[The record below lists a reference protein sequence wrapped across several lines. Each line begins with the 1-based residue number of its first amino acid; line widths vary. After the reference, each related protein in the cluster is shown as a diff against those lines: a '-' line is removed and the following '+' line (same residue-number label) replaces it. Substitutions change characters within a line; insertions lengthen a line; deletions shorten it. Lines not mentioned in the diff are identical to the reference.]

1 MKNVLLLVHD
11 DDGQEARLQVAL
23 DITRALDGHLK
34 CLDVM
39 HLPVTA
45 SDPITGIA
53 GGLMFGEER
62 ARETHNRVRLC
73 ERLAR
78 EDVRWDMQAIT
89 GDLALCIPAH
99 TTLADIIILS
109 RQLEPPTSPNM
120 ARIASKVA
128 LESHKPIVAV
138 PQDCAGF
145 DASGTAIVAWD
156 GSIPAAAALT
166 ASVPLLKLAG
176 RVVLLQVEDG
186 TGGEPIEEA
195 AAYLS
200 RHGIR
205 AIMRMV
211 TTEGADVAESLQ
223 RVCSDERASYCVMGM
238 YGHSRVREALLG
250 GVTRQM
256 LASARPPLIM
266 AH

>member
-23 DITRALDGHLK
+23 DITRAIDGHLK

-45 SDPITGIA
+45 GDPITGIA
-53 GGLMFGEER
+53 GGLMFEEER

-73 ERLAR
+73 KRLIR
-78 EDVRWDMQAIT
+78 EDVRWDMEAIT
-89 GDLALCIPAH
+89 GDLTLCVPAH
-99 TTLADIIILS
+99 AALADIIILS
-109 RQLEPPTSPNM
+109 RRLEPPTSPNM
-120 ARIASKVA
+120 AAVASKVA
-128 LESHKPIVAV
+128 LHSHKPIVAV
-138 PQDCAGF
+138 PQDCTGF
-145 DASGTAIVAWD
+145 DASGTAVVAWD
-156 GSIPAAAALT
+156 GSMPAAAALT
-166 ASVPLLKLAG
+166 ASVPLLALSR
-176 RVVLLQVEDG
+176 RVIVLQVEDG
-186 TGGEPIEEA
+186 TGGEPIEDA

-205 AIMRMV
+205 AIMRKV
-211 TTEGADVAESLQ
+211 TTERADIAQSLQ
-223 RVCSDERASYCVMGM
+223 RVCSDERTSYCVMGV
-238 YGHSRVREALLG
+238 YGHSPVREALLG

-256 LASARPPLIM
+256 LASAPLPLIM

>member
-23 DITRALDGHLK
+23 DITRAVDGHLK

-53 GGLMFGEER
+53 GGLMFEEER
-62 ARETHNRVRLC
+62 ARETHNRLRLR

-78 EDVRWDMQAIT
+78 EDVRWDMEAIT
-89 GDLALCIPAH
+89 GDLTLCIPAH
-99 TTLADIIILS
+99 AALADIIVLS

-120 ARIASKVA
+120 GRVASKVA
-128 LESHKPIVAV
+128 LHCHKPIVAV
-138 PQDCAGF
+138 PQGCTGF
-145 DASGTAIVAWD
+145 DASGTVIVAWD
-156 GSIPAAAALT
+156 GSMPASAALT
-166 ASVPLLKLAG
+166 ASVPLLKLAR

-186 TGGEPIEEA
+186 IGGEPIEEA
-195 AAYLS
+195 AAYLW

-205 AIMRMV
+205 AIMRKV
-211 TTEGADVAESLQ
+211 TTERADVAKSLQ
-223 RVCSDERASYCVMGM
+223 RVCSDERASYCVMGI
-238 YGHSRVREALLG
+238 YGHSPVREALLG

-256 LASARPPLIM
+256 LSSAPLPLLM

>member
-23 DITRALDGHLK
+23 DITRAVDGHLK

-45 SDPITGIA
+45 SDPIAGIA
-53 GGLMFGEER
+53 GGLIFEEER
-62 ARETHNRVRLC
+62 ARETDNRARLR

-78 EDVRWDMQAIT
+78 EDVRWEMEAIT
-89 GDLALCIPAH
+89 GDLALCIPVHAA
-99 TTLADIIILS
+99 LADIIILS
-109 RQLEPPTSPNM
+109 RRLEPPTSPNM
-120 ARIASKVA
+120 AAVASKVA
-128 LESHKPIVAV
+128 LHCHKPIVAV

-145 DASGTAIVAWD
+145 DAAGTAIIAWD
-156 GSIPAAAALT
+156 GSMSAAAALT
-166 ASVPLLKLAG
+166 ASVPLLKLAR
-176 RVVLLQVEDG
+176 RVILLQVENG
-186 TGGEPIEEA
+186 TPGEPIEEA

-200 RHGIR
+200 RHGIW
-205 AIMRMV
+205 AIMRKV
-211 TTEGADVAESLQ
+211 TTERADVAQSLK
-223 RVCSDERASYCVMGM
+223 RVCSDERASYCVMGI
-238 YGHSRVREALLG
+238 YGHSPVREALLG

-256 LASARPPLIM
+256 LASAPLPLIM